1 MIDSP
6 RLMRG
11 YAAGFRYGGPNKVL
25 QLQVVGAESA
35 GEAGAAD
42 VAFGDAFGAWCLYAP
57 PEPPD
62 TDPAG
67 TVKAACEVFSAEEGD
82 GLTALG
88 TRDTRVARFAQDAKG
103 GEVVLANAK
112 GYRLFLGKKSVS
124 VIGGG
129 AFINLDID
137 KKTTTLTGFPAK
149 PGSGAP
155 YLTADTEA
163 IGLVSATGAASIAV
177 VEGQVT
183 ASGASI
189 SLDAGSV
196 HLGKGASDPVVTFS
210 QLMSV
215 VTQLLVQINAH
226 VHAPVPGAHGPT
238 VPPVVVVCAPGTRV
252 FAPAA

>member
-11 YAAGFRYGGPNKVL
+11 YAAGYRFGGSNKVL
-25 QLQVVGAESA
+25 QLQVVGAVDEP
-35 GEAGAAD
+35 GIAD

-57 PEPPD
+57 PEPPE

-67 TVKAACEVFSAEEGD
+67 TVKAACEVFAAEEGD
-82 GLTALG
+82 GLTVVG
-88 TRDTRVARFAQDAKG
+88 TRDTRVARYAQDAKG

-112 GYRLFLGKKSVS
+112 GFRLFLGKKGVS
-124 VIGGG
+124 VVGGG
-129 AFINLDID
+129 AFINLDIE
-137 KKTTTLTGFPAK
+137 KKTTTLTGFPSK
-149 PGSGAP
+149 PGSAAP
-155 YLTADTEA
+155 YLTADTDA

-189 SLDAGSV
+189 SLDAGAV
-196 HLGKGASDPVVTFS
+196 HLGKGASDPVVTYS

-215 VTQLLVQINAH
+215 VAQLLTQINAH
-226 VHAPVPGAHGPT
+226 IAASAGVAHPGG
-238 VPPVVVVCAPGTRV
+238 PPVLVSVAPGTRV